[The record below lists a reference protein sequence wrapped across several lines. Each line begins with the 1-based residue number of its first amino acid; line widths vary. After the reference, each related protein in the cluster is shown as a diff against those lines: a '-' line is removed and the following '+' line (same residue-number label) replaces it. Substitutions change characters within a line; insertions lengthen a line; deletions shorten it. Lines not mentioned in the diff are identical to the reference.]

1 MVVGNLTVCFLQVQ
15 ESMCNSF
22 KHTLLSCAI
31 SGSHRTSPVLRQDGH
46 FLATSELQASW
57 GTSHYFAFQNYCT
70 IVLQLRLFVNIDT
83 RVDGTRKS
91 RCLCSIL
98 IALTTSPLTEERT
111 CANWRM
117 TQGQSF
123 AILIW
128 LSSRK
133 TSRRS
138 YHLCDMFV
146 KQVFCTFELQG
157 LKQSKCWLW

>member
-1 MVVGNLTVCFLQVQ
+1 MQVQ

-31 SGSHRTSPVLRQDGH
+31 SGSHRTSPILQQDGH
-46 FLATSELQASW
+46 FLATSGLQASW

-117 TQGQSF
+117 SQGRSF